1 MFDSH
6 RIRKVRYRK
15 EDQSL
20 GRTAPL
26 RNAALAGNLQAL
38 LPYAR
43 AAAVLETPPL
53 FVASLGDDAREML
66 GTTFGGPAG
75 WLKDAESS
83 SYVIKA

>member
-1 MFDSH
+1 MRVESVERDGMATGVSH
-6 RIRKVRYRK
+6 
-15 EDQSL
+15 
-20 GRTAPL
+20 
-26 RNAALAGNLQAL
+26 ALVLTGG
-38 LPYAR
+38 PAR